1 MAKKVY
7 ELANEIGVG
16 ALDLVEKLKTMGFNV
31 RNHMASLSDDEVTK
45 AKAAYETP
53 AKNSSPVK
61 KAVVRKVI
69 KKEASAAP
77 AAPEEVPAPKEE
89 VPEAP
94 VTAKVA
100 APEVASAPMTPAIPV
115 APPVAAA
122 AAPAEAALDDK
133 PKVVTVK
140 RKTKAQKEEED
151 KKAVEAK
158 EEAAAQAAAEQAA
171 RASQPVPTAASYNTS
186 NKVRDPKKDYFE
198 EKRHTFTPIF
208 TPEAK
213 KKEEPTE
220 KKPQSPQ
227 SATGENRLM
236 PRRPGDEP
244 EMTEEEKDKK
254 RVGDLAAAMGKK
266 GVGAGKKDITVIRA
280 DEELKYATALVGKA
294 IYTPAKKKKLY
305 SGPTQRTVI
314 TEVKEAKRFI
324 TMHGVVTAEDLAQKL
339 SVRFDSFANRLL
351 EINLLVKPDDY
362 IGVKLASSIAALYNY
377 RVEDVAFSEDAV
389 LNKKEGEDKSVFPT
403 RNPIITIM
411 GHVDHGKTS
420 LLDYIR
426 KAKVASGEAGGITQH
441 IGAYSVKVKD
451 STLTFLDTPGHAAF
465 AAMRQRGANVTDI
478 VVLVVAADD
487 GVMPQTVE
495 SIRFTKN
502 AGVPVIVAV
511 NKIDKPGANPD
522 KVKQGLVDHGLL
534 AEDWGGETQFVHV
547 SALTGE
553 GVDNLLEAIQ
563 LQAEIMDLRENAK
576 GPAEGIVI
584 ESKIEVGRGPVTT
597 ILIQK
602 GTLEKGDAIVVGETS
617 GRARSLMDYT
627 GKMLNSAGPST
638 PVQIL
643 GLESVPSPGDV
654 LNVVKNEREA
664 QKIVDNRINERK
676 ALANASVEAKK
687 VSLEDFFASA
697 QNNSE
702 AEKKVLKLIIRS
714 DVQGSFEAIRTA
726 VEQLGNSEVSVEVI
740 SGGVGAITDNDVNL
754 AANSSGFI
762 MGFNM
767 RPVTSARRIAEEK
780 GVDIKTYSIIYEL
793 INDVTLA
800 LEGMLTPER
809 VEKYIGRAQ
818 VKETFS
824 IPKVGTIAGCSV
836 IDGKIERGCNIR
848 LLRDGKI
855 VYDGKLTT
863 LKRFKDEVKE
873 VKNGYECG
881 MSLENYNEVKVEDVI
896 EAYIME
902 EKKRTLVSDLT
913 L

>member
-7 ELANEIGVG
+7 ELATEIGVG
-16 ALDLVEKLKTMGFNV
+16 AIDLVEKLKTMGFNV
-31 RNHMASLSDDEVTK
+31 RNHMASLTDEEVAK

-53 AKNSSPVK
+53 SKSAAPIK

-69 KKEASAAP
+69 KKEAAPAAEEPAAPVVEAPKEEAPTVVVKAPEVAAGPTVP
-77 AAPEEVPAPKEE
+77 AAPEKQYIDDRPKGL
-89 VPEAP
+89 
-94 VTAKVA
+94 T
-100 APEVASAPMTPAIPV
+100 I
-115 APPVAAA
+115 
-122 AAPAEAALDDK
+122 
-133 PKVVTVK
+133 VK
-140 RKTKAQKEEED
+140 RKTKAQKEEEVA
-151 KKAVEAK
+151 KAQEAK
-158 EEAAAQAAAEQAA
+158 EEAAHAKAEAEAAAAA
-171 RASQPVPTAASYNTS
+171 KEEAPASSFNTS
-186 NKVRDPKKDYFE
+186 RNAPPKKEYYE

-208 TPEAK
+208 TPEP
-213 KKEEPTE
+213 KKEEDKD
-220 KKPQSPQ
+220 KKP
-227 SATGENRLM
+227 AVNRLP
-236 PRRPGDEP
+236 PRAPGLGPDADADL
-244 EMTEEEKDKK
+244 TDEEKDKK
-254 RVGDLAAAMGKK
+254 RMGDLAAAMGKK
-266 GVGAGKKDITVIRA
+266 AAGAGKKDITAIRA
-280 DEELKYATALVGKA
+280 DEELKFASQLVGKT
-294 IYTPAKKKKLY
+294 IYTAAKKKKIY
-305 SGPTQRTVI
+305 SGPTQRTLI
-314 TEVKEAKRFI
+314 TEVKESKRVI
-324 TMHGVVTAEDLAQKL
+324 TINGSDTAEGLAHKL
-339 SVRFDSFANRLL
+339 SQKFESFANKML
-351 EINLLVKPDDY
+351 EINLLVHPDDV
-362 IGVKLASSIAALYNY
+362 IGLKLANQIAALYNY
-377 RVEDVAFSEDAV
+377 RVEDKAFNEEAV
-389 LNKKEGEDKSVFPT
+389 LNKEVEEDKSGFPI

-426 KAKVASGEAGGITQH
+426 KEKVAAGEAGGITQH

-451 STLTFLDTPGHAAF
+451 AMLTFLDTPGHAAF
-465 AAMRQRGANVTDI
+465 GAMRQRGANVTDI

-495 SIRFTKN
+495 SIRYIKN
-502 AGVPVIVAV
+502 AEVPVIVAV
-511 NKIDKPGANPD
+511 NKIDKPAANPD
-522 KVKQGLVDHGLL
+522 KVKQGLMEHGLL
-534 AEDWGGETQFVHV
+534 PEEWGGETQYVNV
-547 SALTGE
+547 SALTGQ
-553 GVDNLLEAIQ
+553 GIDDLLESIQ
-563 LQAEIMDLRENAK
+563 LQAEIMELRENPK
-576 GPAEGIVI
+576 GAAEGIVI
-584 ESKIEVGRGPVTT
+584 ESKIETGRGPVAT

-602 GTLEKGDAIVVGETS
+602 GTLNKGDAIVVGETA

-643 GLESVPSPGDV
+643 GLESVPTPGDI

-676 ALANASVEAKK
+676 AMANTTVEAKK
-687 VSLEDFFASA
+687 VSLEDFFATA

-702 AEKKVLKLIIRS
+702 VEKKVLKLIVRS
-714 DVQGSFEAIRTA
+714 DVQGSYEAIRTA

-740 SGGVGAITDNDVNL
+740 GGGVGAITDNDVNL
-754 AANSSGFI
+754 AASSKGYI

-793 INDVTLA
+793 INDVTQA

-824 IPKVGTIAGCSV
+824 IPKVGTIAGTAV

-855 VYDGKLTT
+855 IYDGKLTT

-881 MSLENYNEVKVEDVI
+881 MSLENFNDIKQEDLI

-902 EKKRTLVSDLT
+902 EKKRTLVSDAT

>member
-7 ELANEIGVG
+7 ELATEIGVG
-16 ALDLVEKLKTMGFNV
+16 AIELVEKLKTMGFNV
-31 RNHMASLSDDEVTK
+31 RNHMASLTDEEVVK
-45 AKAAYETP
+45 AKAAYETSQK
-53 AKNSSPVK
+53 AAGPVK
-61 KAVVRKVI
+61 KAVVRKGVV
-69 KKEASAAP
+69 KKESAVAEEAAP
-77 AAPEEVPAPKEE
+77 APVEEAPKEE
-89 VPEAP
+89 VPTAVVQAPQVATAP
-94 VTAKVA
+94 VV
-100 APEVASAPMTPAIPV
+100 PEKQYI
-115 APPVAAA
+115 
-122 AAPAEAALDDK
+122 DDK
-133 PKVVTVK
+133 PKGLTIVK

-151 KKAVEAK
+151 KKALEAK
-158 EEAAAQAAAEQAA
+158 EEAAAHAAHL
-171 RASQPVPTAASYNTS
+171 ASQPKEDGPAPASSYNTS
-186 NKVRDPKKDYFE
+186 RNAPAKKEYFE

-208 TPEAK
+208 TPEASPK
-213 KKEEPTE
+213 KDESAE
-220 KKPQSPQ
+220 KKAQD
-227 SATGENRLM
+227 ARLT
-236 PRRPGDEP
+236 PRRPIGDEP

-254 RVGDLAAAMGKK
+254 RMGDLAAAIGKK
-266 GVGAGKKDITVIRA
+266 AGGGKKDITTLRA
-280 DEELKYATALVGKA
+280 DEELKFASGLVGKT

-305 SGPTQRTVI
+305 SGPTQRTLI
-314 TEVKEAKRFI
+314 TEVKESKRVI
-324 TMHGVVTAEDLAQKL
+324 TINGVTTGEELAHKL
-339 SVRFDSFANRLL
+339 SQKFDAFVNKLL
-351 EINLLVKPDDY
+351 EINLLVRPDDY
-362 IGVKLASSIAALYNY
+362 IGLKLANQIAALYNY
-377 RVEDVAFSEDAV
+377 RVEDTAFNEEAV
-389 LNKKEGEDKSVFPT
+389 LNNKVEEDKSHLPV

-420 LLDYIR
+420 LIDYIR

-441 IGAYSVKVKD
+441 IGAYSVQVKK

-465 AAMRQRGANVTDI
+465 GAMRQRGANVTDI

-495 SIRFTKN
+495 SIKYCKN
-502 AGVPVIVAV
+502 AQVPVIVAV

-563 LQAEIMDLRENAK
+563 LQAEIMELREDPN
-576 GPAEGIVI
+576 GPAEGVVI
-584 ESKIEVGRGPVTT
+584 ESKIEVGRGPVAT
-597 ILIQK
+597 ILVQR
-602 GTLEKGDAIVVGETS
+602 GTLSKGDAIVVGETA
-617 GRARSLMDYT
+617 GRARSLMDFA
-627 GKMLNSAGPST
+627 GKMVNSAGPST

-643 GLESVPSPGDV
+643 GLESVPSPGDI

-664 QKIVDNRINERK
+664 TKIVENRINERK
-676 ALANASVEAKK
+676 AFANTTVEAKK
-687 VSLEDFFASA
+687 VSLEDFFATA

-702 AEKKVLKLIIRS
+702 VEKQVLKLIVRS

-726 VEQLGNSEVSVEVI
+726 VQQLGNSEVSVEVI
-740 SGGVGAITDNDVNL
+740 AGGVGAITDNDVNL
-754 AANSSGFI
+754 AASSRGFI

-767 RPVTSARRIAEEK
+767 RPVTTARRIAEEK

-809 VEKYIGRAQ
+809 IEKYIGRAQ

-824 IPKVGTIAGCSV
+824 IPKIGTIAGTSV

-855 VYDGKLTT
+855 IYDGRLST

-881 MSLENYNEVKVEDVI
+881 MALENFNDIRNEDLI

-902 EKKRTLVSDLT
+902 EKKRTLTSDLT

>member
-7 ELANEIGVG
+7 ELATEIGVG
-16 ALDLVEKLKTMGFNV
+16 ALDLVEKLKSMGFNV
-31 RNHMASLSDDEVTK
+31 RNHMASLTDEEVEK
-45 AKAAYETP
+45 AKAAYAP
-53 AKNSSPVK
+53 AQKSAPPVK

-69 KKEASAAP
+69 KKEA
-77 AAPEEVPAPKEE
+77 PEEASAKEAKEAQEDKKPEEASVAPGK
-89 VPEAP
+89 EAP
-94 VTAKVA
+94 VA
-100 APEVASAPMTPAIPV
+100 ASAKDSGSNQEPLSGEELRQKII
-115 APPVAAA
+115 
-122 AAPAEAALDDK
+122 
-133 PKVVTVK
+133 TVK
-140 RKTKAQKEEED
+140 RKTRAQKEEED
-151 KKAVEAK
+151 KKALEAK
-158 EEAAAQAAAEQAA
+158 EEAASIAAAQQAA
-171 RASQPVPTAASYNTS
+171 RENQEQPTAASFNTT
-186 NKVRDPKKDYFE
+186 KMRDPKKDYYE
-198 EKRHTFTPIF
+198 EKRHTFTPIY
-208 TPEAK
+208 TPEEK
-213 KKEEPTE
+213 KKDDATD
-220 KKPQSPQ
+220 KKPSE
-227 SATGENRLM
+227 TRLQ
-236 PRRPGDEP
+236 PKRPA
-244 EMTEEEKDKK
+244 EESTDLTDDEKDKK
-254 RVGDLAAAMGKK
+254 RMGDLAAIMGKK
-266 GVGAGKKDITVIRA
+266 AGGGKKDITTLRA
-280 DEELKYATALVGKA
+280 DEELKFASGLVGKT

-305 SGPTQRTVI
+305 SGPTQRTLI
-314 TEVKEAKRFI
+314 TEVKESKRVI
-324 TMHGVVTAEDLAQKL
+324 QIHGVTTAEDLAQKL
-339 SVRFDSFANRLL
+339 SLRFESFANRLL
-351 EINLLVKPDDY
+351 EINILVKPEDY
-362 IGVKLASSIAALYNY
+362 IGVKLAGEIAALFNY
-377 RVEDVAFSEDAV
+377 RVEDVAFSEEAV
-389 LNKKEGEDKSVFPT
+389 LNKKKTDDKSAYPT

-441 IGAYSVKVKD
+441 IGAYSVQLKN

-495 SIRFTKN
+495 SIRFCKN
-502 AGVPVIVAV
+502 AKVPIIVAV
-511 NKIDKPGANPD
+511 NKIDKPGANPE
-522 KVKQGLVDHGLL
+522 KVKQGLMEFELL
-534 AEDWGGETQFVHV
+534 PEEWGGETQYVHL

-553 GVDNLLEAIQ
+553 GVDNLLEAIG
-563 LQAEIMDLRENAK
+563 LQAEIMDLRENPK
-576 GPAEGIVI
+576 GPAEGVVI

-617 GRARSLMDYT
+617 GRARSLMDFS

-664 QKIVDNRINERK
+664 SKIVENRINERK
-676 ALANASVEAKK
+676 GLASASVEVQK
-687 VSLEDFFASA
+687 VSLEDFFATA

-702 AEKKVLKLIIRS
+702 MEKKVLKLIVRT
-714 DVQGSFEAIRTA
+714 DVQGSFEAIRSA
-726 VEQLGNSEVSVEVI
+726 VEQLGNNEVSVEVI
-740 SGGVGAITDNDVNL
+740 SGGVGAITDGDVNL
-754 AANSSGFI
+754 AASSKAFI
-762 MGFNM
+762 FGFNM
-767 RPVTSARRIAEEK
+767 RPVTTARRLSEEK

-793 INDVTLA
+793 INDVTMA

-818 VKETFS
+818 VRETFA
-824 IPKVGTIAGCSV
+824 IPKVGTIAGTAV

-855 VYDGKLTT
+855 VYDGKLST

-881 MSLENYNEVKVEDVI
+881 MSLENFNDVKIEDVI
-896 EAYIME
+896 EAYVME
-902 EKKRTLVSDLT
+902 EKKRTLTSEAT

>member
-16 ALDLVEKLKTMGFNV
+16 ALDLVEKLKSMGFNV
-31 RNHMASLSDDEVTK
+31 RNHMASLTDEEVAK
-45 AKAAYETP
+45 AKSAYEAP
-53 AKNSSPVK
+53 EKKAAPVK
-61 KAVVRKVI
+61 KAVVRKVV
-69 KKEASAAP
+69 KKEAPTEEAAP
-77 AAPEEVPAPKEE
+77 VKEE
-89 VPEAP
+89 APVEVP

-100 APEVASAPMTPAIPV
+100 APEVAQTT
-115 APPVAAA
+115 VAAA
-122 AAPAEAALDDK
+122 SAEAPHADDK

-151 KKAVEAK
+151 KAAVVAK
-158 EEAAAQAAAEQAA
+158 EEAAAAAQVAAAEQAA
-171 RASQPVPTAASYNTS
+171 RASQGGQPATAFNTS
-186 NKVRDPKKDYFE
+186 AKVRDPKKDYFE

-213 KKEEPTE
+213 KKEEPSD
-220 KKPQSPQ
+220 KKP
-227 SATGENRLM
+227 AGEARLQ
-236 PRRPGDEP
+236 PRRPLDEP
-244 EMTEEEKDKK
+244 IFETEEEKDKK
-254 RVGDLAAAMGKK
+254 RMGALAEAAKK
-266 GVGAGKKDITVIRA
+266 AAGAGKKDLTVIRA
-280 DEELKYATALVGKA
+280 DEEMKYATALVGKA
-294 IYTPAKKKKLY
+294 IYTPAKKKKIY
-305 SGPTQRTVI
+305 SGPTQKTI
-314 TEVKEAKRFI
+314 LTEVKEAKRFI
-324 TMHGVVTAEDLAQKL
+324 TVNGITTAEDLAEKL
-339 SVRFDSFANRLL
+339 SVKFESFANRLL

-362 IGVKLASSIAALYNY
+362 IGLKLAGEIAALYNY
-377 RVEDVAFSEDAV
+377 RVEDVAFNEDEV
-389 LNKKEGEDKSVFPT
+389 LSKKDGEDKSAFPV

-441 IGAYSVKVKD
+441 IGAYSVRVKNTD
-451 STLTFLDTPGHAAF
+451 LTFLDTPGHAAF

-495 SIRFTKN
+495 SIKFCKN
-502 AGVPVIVAV
+502 AGVPIIVAV
-511 NKIDKPGANPD
+511 NKIDKPAANPD
-522 KVKQGLVDHGLL
+522 KVKQGLTEYELL
-534 AEDWGGETQFVHV
+534 PEDWGGTTQYVHV
-547 SALTGE
+547 SALTGA

-563 LQAEIMDLRENAK
+563 LQSEIMELRENPK
-576 GPAEGIVI
+576 GPAEGVVI
-584 ESKIEVGRGPVTT
+584 ESKIEVGRGPVAT

-602 GTLEKGDAIVVGETS
+602 GTLTKGDAIVVGETS
-617 GRARSLMDYT
+617 GRARSLMDFA

-643 GLESVPSPGDV
+643 GLETVPSPGDI

-664 QKIVDNRINERK
+664 QKIVDNRVNERK
-676 ALANASVEAKK
+676 ALANTSVEAKK
-687 VSLEDFFASA
+687 VSLEDFFATA

-702 AEKKVLKLIIRS
+702 VEKKVLKLIIRS

-740 SGGVGAITDNDVNL
+740 AGGVGAITDNDVNL
-754 AANSSGFI
+754 AASSKGFI
-762 MGFNM
+762 LGFNM
-767 RPVTSARRIAEEK
+767 RPVTTARRIAEEK

-793 INDVTLA
+793 INEVTLA
-800 LEGMLTPER
+800 LEGMLTPEK

-818 VKETFS
+818 VRETFS
-824 IPKVGTIAGCSV
+824 IPKVGTIAGTAV
-836 IDGKIERGCNIR
+836 VDGKIERGCNIR

-855 VYDGKLTT
+855 LYDGKLST

-881 MSLENYNEVKVEDVI
+881 MSLENFNDIKVEDLI
-896 EAYIME
+896 EAYVME
-902 EKKRTLVSDLT
+902 DKKRTLVSNAT

>member
-16 ALDLVEKLKTMGFNV
+16 AIDLVEKLKSMGFNV
-31 RNHMASLSDDEVTK
+31 RNHMASLTDEEVIK
-45 AKAAYETP
+45 AKSAYETP
-53 AKNSSPVK
+53 EKKTSPVK

-69 KKEASAAP
+69 KKESP
-77 AAPEEVPAPKEE
+77 APEELAPVAKEE
-89 VPEAP
+89 ETEAP
-94 VTAKVA
+94 VTVKVA
-100 APEVASAPMTPAIPV
+100 APEVA
-115 APPVAAA
+115 
-122 AAPAEAALDDK
+122 AAPIPAQSTETSSEDK

-151 KKAVEAK
+151 KRAVEAK
-158 EEAAAQAAAEQAA
+158 EEAAAIAAEQAIA
-171 RASQPVPTAASYNTS
+171 RTAQTEHLPATSFNTSATAA
-186 NKVRDPKKDYFE
+186 KVRDPKKDYYE
-198 EKRHTFTPIF
+198 EKRHSFTPIF
-208 TPEAK
+208 VPEEK
-213 KKEEPTE
+213 KKEEVTE
-220 KKPQSPQ
+220 KKPVE
-227 SATGENRLM
+227 TRLQ
-236 PRRPGDEP
+236 PKRVSE
-244 EMTEEEKDKK
+244 EVVETEEEKDKK
-254 RVGDLAAAMGKK
+254 RMGDLAAAVKK
-266 GVGAGKKDITVIRA
+266 GVGGKKDLTVIRA
-280 DEELKYATALVGKA
+280 DEELKYASALVGKA
-294 IYTPAKKKKLY
+294 IYTPAKKKKVY
-305 SGPTQRTVI
+305 TGPTQKTLI
-314 TEVKEAKRFI
+314 TEVKESKRFI
-324 TMHGVVTAEDLAQKL
+324 TINGVATAEELAQKL
-339 SVRFDSFANRLL
+339 SVKFESFANRLL
-351 EINLLVKPDDY
+351 EINLLVKPTDH
-362 IGVKLASSIAALYNY
+362 IGLKLAEEIAALYNY
-377 RVEDVAFSEDAV
+377 RVEDVAFKEEEV
-389 LNKKEGEDKSVFPT
+389 LNKKLSEDKSAYPV

-441 IGAYSVKVKD
+441 IGAYSVAVKG

-495 SIRFTKN
+495 SIKFCKN
-502 AGVPVIVAV
+502 AKVPVIVAV
-511 NKIDKPGANPD
+511 NKIDKPSANPD
-522 KVKQGLVDHGLL
+522 KVKQGLTEFELL
-534 AEDWGGETQFVHV
+534 PEEWGGETQYVHV
-547 SALTGE
+547 SAMTGE
-553 GVDNLLEAIQ
+553 GIDNLLEAIQ
-563 LQAEIMDLRENAK
+563 LQSEIMDLRENAK
-576 GPAEGIVI
+576 GPAEGVVI
-584 ESKIEVGRGPVTT
+584 ESKIEVGRGPVAT

-602 GTLEKGDAIVVGETS
+602 GTLNKGDAIVVGETA
-617 GRARSLMDYT
+617 GRARSLMDFS

-643 GLESVPSPGDV
+643 GLETVPAPGDI

-664 QKIVDNRINERK
+664 SKIVENRINERK
-676 ALANASVEAKK
+676 ALANTAVEAKK
-687 VSLEDFFASA
+687 LSLEDFFSTA

-702 AEKKVLKLIIRS
+702 AEKKVLKLIVRS
-714 DVQGSFEAIRTA
+714 DVQGSFEAIRSA
-726 VEQLGNSEVSVEVI
+726 VEQLGNNEVSVEVI

-754 AANSSGFI
+754 AASSKGFI
-762 MGFNM
+762 LGFNM

-818 VKETFS
+818 VRETFS
-824 IPKVGTIAGCSV
+824 IPKVGTIAGTAV
-836 IDGKIERGCNIR
+836 VDGKIERGCNIR

-855 VYDGKLTT
+855 IYDGKLST
-863 LKRFKDEVKE
+863 LKRFKDDVKE

-881 MSLENYNEVKVEDVI
+881 MSLENFNDVKVEDII

-902 EKKRTLVSDLT
+902 DKKRTLSSSLT

>member
-16 ALDLVEKLKTMGFNV
+16 AIDLVEKLKTMGFNV
-31 RNHMASLSDDEVTK
+31 RNHMASLTDEEVAK
-45 AKAAYETP
+45 AKAAYEAPQKTS
-53 AKNSSPVK
+53 APVK

-69 KKEASAAP
+69 KKEA
-77 AAPEEVPAPKEE
+77 APEETVKEE
-89 VPEAP
+89 APEAAT
-94 VTAKVA
+94 VIVQ
-100 APEVASAPMTPAIPV
+100 

-122 AAPAEAALDDK
+122 APAPEASAASDDK

-151 KKAVEAK
+151 LKAK
-158 EEAAAQAAAEQAA
+158 EDKEKAAAEAAAAQAAAE
-171 RASQPVPTAASYNTS
+171 RKETEPTPASAYNTS
-186 NKVRDPKKDYFE
+186 KNAPPKKEYYE

-208 TPEAK
+208 TPEP
-213 KKEEPTE
+213 KKEDPSE
-220 KKPQSPQ
+220 KKAQDS
-227 SATGENRLM
+227 RLL
-236 PRRPGDEP
+236 PRRPLDDS
-244 EMTEEEKDKK
+244 EMTEEERDRK
-254 RVGDLAAAMGKK
+254 RMGDLAAAVGKK
-266 GVGAGKKDITVIRA
+266 AGAGKRDITMLRA
-280 DEELKYATALVGKA
+280 EEELKFASGLVGKT
-294 IYTPAKKKKLY
+294 IYTPAKKKKVY
-305 SGPTQRTVI
+305 SGPVQRTLI
-314 TEVKEAKRFI
+314 TEVKESKRVI
-324 TMHGVVTAEDLAQKL
+324 TINGSTTAEDLAHKL
-339 SVRFDSFANRLL
+339 SMKFETFANKLL
-351 EINLLVKPDDY
+351 EINLLVRPDDY
-362 IGVKLASSIAALYNY
+362 IGLKLANQIAGLWNY
-377 RVEDVAFSEDAV
+377 RVEDKAFNEEAV
-389 LNKKEGEDKSVFPT
+389 LNKTEEEDKSAYPF

-441 IGAYSVKVKD
+441 IGAYSVQTKK

-465 AAMRQRGANVTDI
+465 GAMRQRGANVTDI

-495 SIRFTKN
+495 SIKYCKN
-502 AGVPVIVAV
+502 AEVPIIVAV
-511 NKIDKPGANPD
+511 NKIDKPAANPD
-522 KVKQGLVDHGLL
+522 KVKQGLMEFGLL
-534 AEDWGGETQFVHV
+534 PEDWGGETQYVHV

-553 GVDNLLEAIQ
+553 GVDSLLEAIG
-563 LQAEIMDLRENAK
+563 LQAEIMELRENPK
-576 GPAEGIVI
+576 GAAEGVVI
-584 ESKIEVGRGPVTT
+584 ESKIEVGRGPVAT
-597 ILIQK
+597 ILVQK
-602 GTLEKGDAIVVGETS
+602 GTLNKGDAIVVGETF
-617 GRARSLMDYT
+617 GRARSLMDFS

-643 GLESVPSPGDV
+643 GLEQVPSPGDI

-676 ALANASVEAKK
+676 AMASTAPEAKK
-687 VSLEDFFASA
+687 VSLEDFFSSA

-702 AEKKVLKLIIRS
+702 AEKKVLKLIVRS
-714 DVQGSFEAIRTA
+714 DVQGSYEAIRTA
-726 VEQLGNSEVSVEVI
+726 VEQLGNEEVSVEVI
-740 SGGVGAITDNDVNL
+740 GGGVGAITDNDVNL
-754 AANSSGFI
+754 AASSKGFI
-762 MGFNM
+762 LGFNM
-767 RPVTSARRIAEEK
+767 RPVTTARRLAEEK
-780 GVDIKTYSIIYEL
+780 GVDVKTYSIIYEL

-800 LEGMLTPER
+800 LEGMLTPEK

-818 VKETFS
+818 VRETFA
-824 IPKVGTIAGCSV
+824 IPKVGTIAGSAV

-855 VYDGKLTT
+855 IYDGRLST

-881 MSLENYNEVKVEDVI
+881 MSLENFNDIRSEDVI

-902 EKKRTLVSDLT
+902 EKKRTLTSDAT

>member
-16 ALDLVEKLKTMGFNV
+16 ALDLVEKLKAMGFNV
-31 RNHMASLSDDEVTK
+31 RNHMASLTDEEVAK
-45 AKAAYETP
+45 AKAAYEAP
-53 AKNSSPVK
+53 QKVVAPVK

-69 KKEASAAP
+69 KRET
-77 AAPEEVPAPKEE
+77 PEEVQKEKPEITPEPA
-89 VPEAP
+89 V
-94 VTAKVA
+94 VVQ
-100 APEVASAPMTPAIPV
+100 

-122 AAPAEAALDDK
+122 PVAPQEAAPAVSEADK
-133 PKVVTVK
+133 PKTVMVK

-151 KKAVEAK
+151 KKALEAK
-158 EEAAAQAAAEQAA
+158 EEAAQVAAE
-171 RASQPVPTAASYNTS
+171 RATREVHHEALPASSFNTS
-186 NKVRDPKKDYFE
+186 KGQPPKKEYYE

-208 TPEAK
+208 VPEEK
-213 KKEEPTE
+213 KKEESKEAP
-220 KKPQSPQ
+220 KKEAVEQ
-227 SATGENRLM
+227 RLQ
-236 PRRPGDEP
+236 PKKQVEEVETD
-244 EMTEEEKDKK
+244 EEKDKK
-254 RVGDLAAAMGKK
+254 RMGDLAAIMGKK
-266 GVGAGKKDITVIRA
+266 GVAGKRDLTVIRA
-280 DEELKYATALVGKA
+280 DEELKYASALVGKA
-294 IYTPAKKKKLY
+294 IYTPAKKKKMY
-305 SGPTQRTVI
+305 SGPTQKTLI
-314 TEVKEAKRFI
+314 TEVKESKRFI
-324 TMHGVVTAEDLAQKL
+324 TIHGVVTAEDLAQKL
-339 SVRFDSFANRLL
+339 SVRFESFANRLL

-362 IGVKLASSIAALYNY
+362 IGVGLANQIAALYNY
-377 RVEDVAFSEDAV
+377 RVEDVAFNEEQV
-389 LNKKEGEDKSVFPT
+389 LNKKAGEDKSAFPL

-441 IGAYSVKVKD
+441 IGAYSVPVKG
-451 STLTFLDTPGHAAF
+451 TQLTFLDTPGHAAF

-495 SIRFTKN
+495 SIKFCKN
-502 AGVPVIVAV
+502 ANVPVIVAV
-511 NKIDKPGANPD
+511 NKIDKPAANPD
-522 KVKQGLVDHGLL
+522 KVKQGLMEFGLL
-534 AEDWGGETQFVHV
+534 PEDWGGETQYVHV
-547 SALTGE
+547 SALTGQ
-553 GVDNLLEAIQ
+553 GVDDLLESIQ
-563 LQAEIMDLRENAK
+563 LQAEMMELRENPK
-576 GPAEGIVI
+576 GAAEGVVI

-602 GTLEKGDAIVVGETS
+602 GTLNKGDAIVVGETS
-617 GRARSLMDYT
+617 GRARSLMDFS

-643 GLESVPSPGDV
+643 GLDSVPTPGDI

-664 QKIVDNRINERK
+664 QKIVENRVNERK
-676 ALANASVEAKK
+676 ALANTAVEAKK
-687 VSLEDFFASA
+687 ASLEDFFASA

-702 AEKKVLKLIIRS
+702 AEKKVLKLIVRS
-714 DVQGSFEAIRTA
+714 DVQGSYEAIRNA

-740 SGGVGAITDNDVNL
+740 GGGVGAITDNDVNL
-754 AANSSGFI
+754 AASSNGYI
-762 MGFNM
+762 LGFNM
-767 RPVTSARRIAEEK
+767 RPVTTARRIAEEK

-800 LEGMLTPER
+800 LEGMLTPET

-824 IPKVGTIAGCSV
+824 IPKVGTIAGTSV
-836 IDGKIERGCNIR
+836 VDGKIERGCNIR

-855 VYDGKLTT
+855 IYDGKLST

-881 MSLENYNEVKVEDVI
+881 MSLENFNDIKVEDII
-896 EAYIME
+896 EAYVME
-902 EKKRTLVSDLT
+902 QKKRTLT
-913 L
+913 QEATF

>member
-16 ALDLVEKLKTMGFNV
+16 ALDLVEKLKSMGFNV
-31 RNHMASLSDDEVTK
+31 RNHMASLTDEEVAK
-45 AKAAYETP
+45 AKAAYEAP
-53 AKNSSPVK
+53 EKKSAPVK

-69 KKEASAAP
+69 KKEAPPAEEVQAP
-77 AAPEEVPAPKEE
+77 AEKTEEPV
-89 VPEAP
+89 AP
-94 VTAKVA
+94 VTAKVS
-100 APEVASAPMTPAIPV
+100 APEVAPTI
-115 APPVAAA
+115 
-122 AAPAEAALDDK
+122 APAESSEEK

-140 RKTKAQKEEED
+140 RKTKAQKEEEV
-151 KKAVEAK
+151 KHAAEAK
-158 EEAAAQAAAEQAA
+158 EEAAQQAAQAAEEAAFKAQQAERSSFTAPSAA
-171 RASQPVPTAASYNTS
+171 PSAPAAQTPAR
-186 NKVRDPKKDYFE
+186 VRDPKKDYYE

-208 TPEAK
+208 VPEEK
-213 KKEEPTE
+213 KKDEQPAQE
-220 KKPQSPQ
+220 KKPLEQ
-227 SATGENRLM
+227 RLQ
-236 PRRPGDEP
+236 PRQPNEP
-244 EMTEEEKDKK
+244 VETEEEKDKK
-254 RVGDLAAAMGKK
+254 RMGALAEAAKK
-266 GVGAGKKDITVIRA
+266 GVGAGKRDLTVIRA

-294 IYTPAKKKKLY
+294 IYTPAKKKKVY
-305 SGPTQRTVI
+305 TGPTQKTLI
-314 TEVKEAKRFI
+314 TEVKESKRFI
-324 TMHGVVTAEDLAQKL
+324 TINGVVTAEDLAQKL
-339 SVRFDSFANRLL
+339 SVKFESFANKLL
-351 EINLLVKPDDY
+351 QINLLVKPDDY
-362 IGVKLASSIAALYNY
+362 IGVKLAGEIAALYNY
-377 RVEDVAFSEDAV
+377 RVEDVAFKEDEV
-389 LNKKEGEDKSVFPT
+389 LAKKAGEDKSAFPL

-441 IGAYSVKVKD
+441 IGAYSVQVKG

-495 SIRFTKN
+495 SIRFCKN
-502 AGVPVIVAV
+502 AGVPIIVAV
-511 NKIDKPGANPD
+511 NKIDKPAANPD
-522 KVKQGLVDHGLL
+522 KVKQGLTEHDLL
-534 AEDWGGETQFVHV
+534 PEDWGGTTQYVNV
-547 SALTGE
+547 SAHTGA

-563 LQAEIMDLRENAK
+563 LQAEIMELRENAK
-576 GPAEGIVI
+576 GPAEGVVI
-584 ESKIEVGRGPVTT
+584 ESKIEVGRGPVAT
-597 ILIQK
+597 ILVQK
-602 GTLEKGDAIVVGETS
+602 GTLNKGDAIVVGETA
-617 GRARSLMDYT
+617 GRARSLMDFA

-643 GLESVPSPGDV
+643 GLETVPSPGDI

-664 QKIVDNRINERK
+664 SKIVENRINERK
-676 ALANASVEAKK
+676 ALQNTSVEAKK
-687 VSLEDFFASA
+687 VSLEDFFALA

-714 DVQGSFEAIRTA
+714 DVQGSYEAIKTA
-726 VEQLGNSEVSVEVI
+726 VEKLGNSEVSVEVI

-754 AANSSGFI
+754 AASSKAFI
-762 MGFNM
+762 LGFNM
-767 RPVTSARRIAEEK
+767 RPVTTARRIAEEK

-800 LEGMLTPER
+800 LEGMLTPEK

-818 VKETFS
+818 VRETFS
-824 IPKVGTIAGCSV
+824 IPKVGTIAGTAV
-836 IDGKIERGCNIR
+836 VDGKIERGCNIR

-855 VYDGKLTT
+855 IYDGKLST

-881 MSLENYNEVKVEDVI
+881 MSLENFNDIKVEDLI

-902 EKKRTLVSDLT
+902 DKKRTLASNTT

>member
-31 RNHMASLSDDEVTK
+31 RNHMASLTDEEVTK
-45 AKAAYETP
+45 AVAAYAVPEKKAPP
-53 AKNSSPVK
+53 AK

-69 KKEASAAP
+69 KREAAP
-77 AAPEEVPAPKEE
+77 VVE
-89 VPEAP
+89 EAP
-94 VTAKVA
+94 VAAKETEVEKADTA
-100 APEVASAPMTPAIPV
+100 APTPAEVAPEPTPTA
-115 APPVAAA
+115 PVAAA
-122 AAPAEAALDDK
+122 STESTPAEDSK

-151 KKAVEAK
+151 KRAVEAK
-158 EEAAAQAAAEQAA
+158 EEAAAQAAAEEAA
-171 RASQPVPTAASYNTS
+171 RANQPAPTAASYNTS
-186 NKVRDPKKDYFE
+186 KNRDPKKDYYE
-198 EKRHTFTPIF
+198 EKRHTFTPVFI
-208 TPEAK
+208 PE
-213 KKEEPTE
+213 E
-220 KKPQSPQ
+220 KKPEPAKPQ
-227 SATGENRLM
+227 DARLM
-236 PRRPGDEP
+236 PRRPADDTAD
-244 EMTEEEKDKK
+244 MTEEEKDKK
-254 RVGDLAAAMGKK
+254 RMGDLAAAMGKK

-280 DEELKYATALVGKA
+280 DEELKYASALVGKA
-294 IYTPAKKKKLY
+294 IYTPPKRKKIY
-305 SGPTQRTVI
+305 SGPTQRTLI
-314 TEVKEAKRFI
+314 TEVKESKRVI
-324 TMHGVVTAEDLAQKL
+324 NIHGVVTAEDLAQKL
-339 SVRFDSFANRLL
+339 SVRFDAFANRLL
-351 EINLLVKPDDY
+351 EINLLVKADDD
-362 IGVKLASSIAALYNY
+362 IGVKLASEIAALYNY
-377 RVEDVAFSEDAV
+377 RVEDVAFNEEAV
-389 LNKKEGEDKSVFPT
+389 LNKNAAEDKSKYPT

-426 KAKVASGEAGGITQH
+426 KAKVATGEAGGITQH

-451 STLTFLDTPGHAAF
+451 SLITFLDTPGHAAF

-495 SIRFTKN
+495 SIRFCKN
-502 AGVPVIVAV
+502 AGVPIIVAV
-511 NKIDKPGANPD
+511 NKIDKPSANPD
-522 KVKQGLVDHGLL
+522 KVKQGLTEFELL
-534 AEDWGGETQFVHV
+534 PEDWGGQTQYVHL

-553 GVDNLLEAIQ
+553 GVDSLLEAIQ
-563 LQAEIMDLRENAK
+563 LQAEIMDLRENPQ
-576 GPAEGIVI
+576 GTAEGIVI

-597 ILIQK
+597 ILVQK
-602 GTLEKGDAIVVGETS
+602 GTLNKGDAIVVGETS

-638 PVQIL
+638 PIQIL
-643 GLESVPSPGDV
+643 GLESVPSPGDT

-676 ALANASVEAKK
+676 ALANTSVEAKK
-687 VSLEDFFASA
+687 VSLEDFFATA

-702 AEKKVLKLIIRS
+702 AEKKVLKLIVRS
-714 DVQGSFEAIRTA
+714 DVQGSYEAIRTA
-726 VEQLGNSEVSVEVI
+726 VEQLGNNEVSVEVI
-740 SGGVGAITDNDVNL
+740 SGGVGAITDNDVNI
-754 AANSSGFI
+754 AASSQAFI
-762 MGFNM
+762 LGFNM
-767 RPVTSARRIAEEK
+767 RPVTTARRIAEEK

-818 VKETFS
+818 VRETFA
-824 IPKVGTIAGCSV
+824 IPKVGTIAGTAV
-836 IDGKIERGCNIR
+836 VDGKIERGCNIR

-855 VYDGKLTT
+855 IYDGKLTT

-881 MSLENYNEVKVEDVI
+881 MSLDNFNDIKVEDLI
-896 EAYIME
+896 EAYVME
-902 EKKRTLVSDLT
+902 EKKRTLESNLT

>member
-16 ALDLVEKLKTMGFNV
+16 ALDLVEKLKSMGFNV
-31 RNHMASLSDDEVTK
+31 RNHMASLTDDEVVK
-45 AKAAYETP
+45 AKSAYETP
-53 AKNSSPVK
+53 EKKSAPVK

-69 KKEASAAP
+69 KKEAPPVAEE
-77 AAPEEVPAPKEE
+77 APEVKEE
-89 VPEAP
+89 EPAAP

-100 APEVASAPMTPAIPV
+100 APEVAASVPQAQ
-115 APPVAAA
+115 
-122 AAPAEAALDDK
+122 APAPTPVVEAAQEEK

-151 KKAVEAK
+151 KRAVEAK
-158 EEAAAQAAAEQAA
+158 EEAAAEARAQAAEQAA
-171 RASQPVPTAASYNTS
+171 KAAQTSQPASAYNTS
-186 NKVRDPKKDYFE
+186 PKVRDPKKDYYE
-198 EKRHTFTPIF
+198 EKRHTFTPVFI
-208 TPEAK
+208 PEE
-213 KKEEPTE
+213 KKEEKPQE
-220 KKPQSPQ
+220 KKAQGD
-227 SATGENRLM
+227 ARLQ
-236 PRRPGDEP
+236 PRRPDEP
-244 EMTEEEKDKK
+244 IETEEERDKK
-254 RVGDLAAAMGKK
+254 RMGALAEAAKK
-266 GVGAGKKDITVIRA
+266 AAGAGKKDLTVIRA

-294 IYTPAKKKKLY
+294 IYTPAKKKKVY
-305 SGPTQRTVI
+305 TGPTQKTLI

-324 TMHGVVTAEDLAQKL
+324 TINGIVTAEDLAQKL
-339 SVRFDSFANRLL
+339 SVKFESFANKLL
-351 EINLLVKPDDY
+351 QMNLLVKPDDY
-362 IGVKLASSIAALYNY
+362 IGIKLAGEIAALYNY
-377 RVEDVAFSEDAV
+377 RVEDVAFKEDEV
-389 LNKKEGEDKSVFPT
+389 LLKKEGEDKSAYPL

-441 IGAYSVKVKD
+441 IGAYSVKVKNTD
-451 STLTFLDTPGHAAF
+451 LTFLDTPGHAAF

-495 SIRFTKN
+495 SIRFCKN
-502 AGVPVIVAV
+502 AGVPIIVAV
-511 NKIDKPGANPD
+511 NKIDKPSANPD
-522 KVKQGLVDHGLL
+522 KVKQGLTEFELL
-534 AEDWGGETQFVHV
+534 PEDWGGTTQYVHL

-563 LQAEIMDLRENAK
+563 LQAEIMELRENEK
-576 GPAEGIVI
+576 GPAEGVVI
-584 ESKIEVGRGPVTT
+584 ESKIEVGRGPVAT

-602 GTLEKGDAIVVGETS
+602 GTLTKGDAIVVGETA
-617 GRARSLMDYT
+617 GRARSLMDFS

-643 GLESVPSPGDV
+643 GLETVPSPGDI

-664 QKIVDNRINERK
+664 QKIVDNRVNERK
-676 ALANASVEAKK
+676 ALENTSVEAKK
-687 VSLEDFFASA
+687 VSLEDFFATA

-702 AEKKVLKLIIRS
+702 AEKKVLKLIVRS
-714 DVQGSFEAIRTA
+714 DVQGSYEAIKTA
-726 VEQLGNSEVSVEVI
+726 VEKLGNNEVSVEVI
-740 SGGVGAITDNDVNL
+740 GGGVGAITDNDVNM
-754 AANSSGFI
+754 AASSKGFI
-762 MGFNM
+762 FGFNM
-767 RPVTSARRIAEEK
+767 RPVTTARRIAEEK

-809 VEKYIGRAQ
+809 IEKYIGRAQ
-818 VKETFS
+818 VRETFS
-824 IPKVGTIAGCSV
+824 IPKVGTIAGTAV
-836 IDGKIERGCNIR
+836 VDGKIERGCSIR

-855 VYDGKLTT
+855 IYDGKLST

-881 MSLENYNEVKVEDVI
+881 MSLENFNDVKVDDLI

-902 EKKRTLVSDLT
+902 DKKRTLTPNTT

>member
-7 ELANEIGVG
+7 ELATEIGVG

-31 RNHMASLSDDEVTK
+31 RNHMASLSDEEVAK
-45 AKAAYETP
+45 AKAAYASPQKSSTP
-53 AKNSSPVK
+53 GMSK

-69 KKEASAAP
+69 KKEAAPTVAEEPLVAAKEESPAPEPVTVAAEEQDVQESAPAISSSAA
-77 AAPEEVPAPKEE
+77 
-89 VPEAP
+89 
-94 VTAKVA
+94 
-100 APEVASAPMTPAIPV
+100 S
-115 APPVAAA
+115 AAA
-122 AAPAEAALDDK
+122 TEAADDNK
-133 PKVVTVK
+133 PKVFTVK

-151 KKAVEAK
+151 KKAIEAK
-158 EEAAAQAAAEQAA
+158 EAATAAAAAQKEARENAE
-171 RASQPVPTAASYNTS
+171 PLTAASYNTS
-186 NKVRDPKKDYFE
+186 KVKDPKKDYYE

-208 TPEAK
+208 VPEEK
-213 KKEEPTE
+213 KKEDPD
-220 KKPQSPQ
+220 KKDTRLPPRPP
-227 SATGENRLM
+227 GEFNPDM
-236 PRRPGDEP
+236 SDEDR
-244 EMTEEEKDKK
+244 DKK
-254 RVGDLAAAMGKK
+254 RMGDLAAAIGKGK
-266 GVGAGKKDITVIRA
+266 AVGAGKKDITMFRA
-280 DEELKYATALVGKA
+280 EEELKIANQLVGKA
-294 IYTPAKKKKLY
+294 IYSPAKKKKMY
-305 SGPTQRTVI
+305 SGPTQRTVL
-314 TEVKEAKRFI
+314 TEVKESKRVI
-324 TMHGVVTAEDLAQKL
+324 DVHGVTTAGELAQKL
-339 SVRFDSFANRLL
+339 SQRFEAFANKML
-351 EINLLVKPDDY
+351 EINLLVKADDY
-362 IGVKLASSIAALYNY
+362 IGVKLSSEIAALYNY
-377 RVEDVAFSEDAV
+377 RVEDVAFSEEAV
-389 LNKKEGEDKSVFPT
+389 LNKNAGEDKSQYPT

-426 KAKVASGEAGGITQH
+426 KEKVASGEAGGITQH
-441 IGAYSVKVKD
+441 IGAYSVQVNG
-451 STLTFLDTPGHAAF
+451 STITFLDTPGHAAF
-465 AAMRQRGANVTDI
+465 GAMRQRGANVTDI

-495 SIRFTKN
+495 SIKYIKN

-522 KVKQGLVDHGLL
+522 RVKQGLVDHGLL

-553 GVDNLLEAIQ
+553 GIDNLLEGIQ
-563 LQAEIMDLRENAK
+563 LQAEIMDLRENPK

-602 GTLEKGDAIVVGETS
+602 GTLSKGDAIVVGETS
-617 GRARSLMDYT
+617 GRARSMMDFA

-643 GLESVPSPGDV
+643 GLEMVPSPGDV

-664 QKIVDNRINERK
+664 IKIVENRVNERK
-676 ALANASVEAKK
+676 ALANTSVEAKK
-687 VSLEDFFASA
+687 VSLEDFFATA

-702 AEKKVLKLIIRS
+702 IEKKVLKLIVRS

-740 SGGVGAITDNDVNL
+740 AGGVGAITDNDVNL
-754 AANSSGFI
+754 ASNSSGFI
-762 MGFNM
+762 LGFNM
-767 RPVTSARRIAEEK
+767 RPVTTARRIAEEK

-793 INDVTLA
+793 INDVTMA

-809 VEKYIGRAQ
+809 IEKYIGRAQ

-824 IPKVGTIAGCSV
+824 IPKVGTIAGTTV

-855 VYDGKLTT
+855 LYDGKLST

-881 MSLENYNEVKVEDVI
+881 MALENFNDIKTDDLI
-896 EAYIME
+896 EAYVME
-902 EKKRTLVSDLT
+902 EKKRTLVSDVT

>member
-31 RNHMASLSDDEVTK
+31 RNHMASLTDDEVAK
-45 AKAAYETP
+45 AKAAYATP
-53 AKNSSPVK
+53 TKSSSPVK

-69 KKEASAAP
+69 KKEAPVEEAPVAA
-77 AAPEEVPAPKEE
+77 AKEE
-89 VPEAP
+89 VETP

-100 APEVASAPMTPAIPV
+100 APEVAPT
-115 APPVAAA
+115 PVAAPVASPEA
-122 AAPAEAALDDK
+122 AAPQEAAAATDDSK
-133 PKVVTVK
+133 QKVVTVK

-151 KKAVEAK
+151 KRAVELK
-158 EEAAAQAAAEQAA
+158 EEAAAEKAAQQAA
-171 RASQPVPTAASYNTS
+171 RENPIEPTAASFNTS
-186 NKVRDPKKDYFE
+186 AKVRDPKKDYYE

-208 TPEAK
+208 VPEEK
-213 KKEEPTE
+213 KKEEPSD
-220 KKPQSPQ
+220 KKTQE
-227 SATGENRLM
+227 ARLM
-236 PRRPGDEP
+236 PRKPVDETAD
-244 EMTEEEKDKK
+244 MSEEEKDKK
-254 RVGDLAAAMGKK
+254 RMGDLAAAIGKK
-266 GVGAGKKDITVIRA
+266 GVGAGKKDLTVIRA
-280 DEELKYATALVGKA
+280 DEELKYASALVGKA
-294 IYTPAKKKKLY
+294 IYTPAKKKKIY
-305 SGPTQRTVI
+305 SGPTQKTLI
-314 TEVKEAKRFI
+314 TEIKESKRVI
-324 TMHGVVTAEDLAQKL
+324 DIHGVVTAENLAEKL
-339 SVRFDSFANRLL
+339 SVRFDSFVNRLL
-351 EINLLVKPDDY
+351 EINLLVRPDDY
-362 IGVKLASSIAALYNY
+362 IGVKLAGEIANLYNY

-389 LNKKEGEDKSVFPT
+389 LNKKAGEDKSEFPI

-441 IGAYSVKVKD
+441 IGAYSVNVKD
-451 STLTFLDTPGHAAF
+451 ATLTFLDTPGHAAF

-495 SIRFTKN
+495 SIRFIKN

-511 NKIDKPGANPD
+511 NKIDKPGATPD
-522 KVKQGLVDHGLL
+522 KVKQGLMEHGLL
-534 AEDWGGETQFVHV
+534 PEEWGGETQYVHV

-553 GVDNLLEAIQ
+553 GIDNLLEAIQ
-563 LQAEIMDLRENAK
+563 LQAEIMELRENPK
-576 GPAEGIVI
+576 GSAEGIVI

-597 ILIQK
+597 ILVQK
-602 GTLEKGDAIVVGETS
+602 GTLNKGDAIVVGETS

-638 PVQIL
+638 PIQIL
-643 GLESVPSPGDV
+643 GLENVPTPGDI
-654 LNVVKNEREA
+654 LNVVKTEREA
-664 QKIVDNRINERK
+664 QKIVDNRITERK
-676 ALANASVEAKK
+676 ALANTTVEAKK
-687 VSLEDFFASA
+687 VSLEDFFATA

-702 AEKKVLKLIIRS
+702 IEKKVLKLIVRS
-714 DVQGSFEAIRTA
+714 DVQGSYEAIRTA

-754 AANSSGFI
+754 AANSQGFI
-762 MGFNM
+762 LGFNM
-767 RPVTSARRIAEEK
+767 RPVTTARRIAEEK

-818 VKETFS
+818 VRETFS
-824 IPKVGTIAGCSV
+824 IPKVGTIAGTAV
-836 IDGKIERGCNIR
+836 VDGKIERGCNIR

-855 VYDGKLTT
+855 IYDGKLTT

-881 MSLENYNEVKVEDVI
+881 MSLENFNDIKVEDLI

-902 EKKRTLVSDLT
+902 EKKRTLTSNLT